1 MKRKMQIDH
10 MAEGLSSLGFMD
22 ILVTFIEKMQPLFVG
37 GSNLPTC
44 DELWN
49 LLKINDHTS
58 AEVTF
63 SYLQRYVMHLD
74 DCGKYIM
81 RARYTCLYYITSS
94 ILGLGRRNFLRY
106 CTGSSAVPPMGMER
120 IKVSFVQ
127 ADAITSSTCVGTI
140 KIPTFE
146 REDYDTFEAVMN
158 AMIDTDNFSSM

>member
-63 SYLQRYVMHLD
+63 SYLQRYVMQLD

-81 RARYTCLYYITSS
+81 RARYTCLYYIIHSWCRSKKLPKVLYRFKLCTTYGDGAYKSS
-94 ILGLGRRNFLRY
+94 LH
-106 CTGSSAVPPMGMER
+106 SSRCYNVVNMCEH
-120 IKVSFVQ
+120 
-127 ADAITSSTCVGTI
+127 
-140 KIPTFE
+140 
-146 REDYDTFEAVMN
+146 N
-158 AMIDTDNFSSM
+158 